1 MYTKYGGLYVGGL
14 RCVDPQRL
22 IEQSEPRMTT
32 VVGSISFRRF
42 FVERIDGQFDGGLDV
57 GCTCWM
63 IDCEGSPDCFSSPGT
78 CRRTACNSEAVPGLQ
93 RGPGLPNQNA
103 MRRTALEGT
112 RSIDGQKA
120 LKKGCHIYY
129 LGKDLTPPLVNVG
142 LGGSGR
148 RIHLS

>member
-57 GCTCWM
+57 GCACWM

-78 CRRTACNSEAVPGLQ
+78 CRRTVSFALSLASSVAPDYLIRMPRAEQPW
-93 RGPGLPNQNA
+93 RGPD
-103 MRRTALEGT
+103 R
-112 RSIDGQKA
+112 
-120 LKKGCHIYY
+120 
-129 LGKDLTPPLVNVG
+129 
-142 LGGSGR
+142 
-148 RIHLS
+148 